1 MPSGDVKPL
10 VLASTVVAVALA
22 CAGLL
27 LAPTAGAEQLG
38 TTIPSNNLPMRSRLL
53 TAMSLVLVELE
64 RALRLGGLIRGT
76 GHLKNLRPGNPP
88 PAPARRTGCEPRSAW
103 RATGWQW

>member
-27 LAPTAGAEQLG
+27 LAPTAGADQLVRRFPG
-38 TTIPSNNLPMRSRLL
+38 IEFEGDGAVAGVEDDHGFSYLVSTTKALL
-53 TAMSLVLVELE
+53 TMIFSTGTSL
-64 RALRLGGLIRGT
+64 GKG
-76 GHLKNLRPGNPP
+76 P
-88 PAPARRTGCEPRSAW
+88 PAPVGVTAILFTTSIPS
-103 RATGWQW
+103 TTLPKTV

>member
-27 LAPTAGAEQLG
+27 LAPTAGADQLG
-38 TTIPSNNLPMRSRLL
+38 TTIPSNCVSHTSFDERPDAPGDYRCAGLAISYHL
-53 TAMSLVLVELE
+53 SLIHISEP
-64 RALRLGGLIRGT
+64 T
-76 GHLKNLRPGNPP
+76 RPY
-88 PAPARRTGCEPRSAW
+88 
-103 RATGWQW
+103 